1 MKRSYWYVILTYI
14 VVQFSFLL
22 GVPLVVK
29 LFNIETLRE
38 EAFANVYWSIGS
50 FIVGVFVVLW
60 LMRKDLFGQKPDG
73 AVSLP
78 MSFLWAF
85 LGLFIA
91 YAAVMAAG
99 LIELVLGITDPSENT
114 ESIMKVTRAVPL
126 FMIIPIFCAPILEE
140 IIFRK
145 IIFGVFY
152 KKTNFFIAAL
162 LSAVV
167 FGFVHG
173 EPIHILS
180 YASMGFVFA
189 YLYVRTKRL
198 LVPILVHMALNSV
211 TVIIQYIGIEKIEQ
225 KLESLQM
232 ILIGG

>member
-1 MKRSYWYVILTYI
+1 
-14 VVQFSFLL
+14 
-22 GVPLVVK
+22 
-29 LFNIETLRE
+29 
-38 EAFANVYWSIGS
+38 
-50 FIVGVFVVLW
+50 
-60 LMRKDLFGQKPDG
+60 KDLFGQKPDG

-99 LIELVLGITDPSENT
+99 LIELGLGITDPSENT

-232 ILIGG
+232 ILIGGYIILRISPRLPAFIYLVMAGLFFYSALKGSEDSADMFNFTTILLLL

>member
-22 GVPLVVK
+22 GVPLIVK
-29 LFNIETLRE
+29 LFDMNTPRQ
-38 EAFANVYWSIGS
+38 EAFANIYWSIGS

-60 LMRKDLFGQKPDG
+60 IMRKDLFGKKIDG
-73 AVSLP
+73 AVSVP

-85 LGLFIA
+85 LGLFLA

-99 LIELVLGITDPSENT
+99 IIELILGITDSSENT
-114 ESIMKVTRAVPL
+114 ESIMNVIRAIPL
-126 FMIIPIFCAPILEE
+126 FMVIPIFCAPILEE

-145 IIFGVFY
+145 IIFGVLY
-152 KKTNFFIAAL
+152 KKTNFFVAAL
-162 LSAVV
+162 ISAVV
-167 FGFVHG
+167 FGLVHG

-180 YASMGFVFA
+180 YAAMGLVFA
-189 YLYVRTKRL
+189 FLYVKTKRL